1 MQYTINNLDPQ
12 VLFDNVPS
20 QLKMYRQFV
29 LWKHEERHGK
39 LTKIPYRAETL
50 NDTFLPASSTDPS
63 TWSDFVKTKGRYISH
78 NHSQQFSGIGFVF
91 SADDPFTG
99 IDIDNCLDQN
109 GTLAKWA
116 QPVIDL
122 FMPTY
127 CEISPS
133 GTGLKLWIEGKKSL
147 HLWGNKC
154 RKGEVEVYDKQR
166 FFTLTGKVF
175 GQENSGDAG
184 IFQPVDIQDRSADLD
199 TLHKM
204 WFATEIP
211 ETTSLNHSDD
221 AVPLT
226 PLTPLTPT
234 NAEDDHAILQRAFIA
249 DPKFHDLYANGNI
262 SQYDSSSEA
271 DASLCCKLAFW
282 FQNQTGKIDQYFRSS
297 ALMRDKWN
305 RDSYRNTTI
314 QFAVD
319 NTQPRDPLHQAKIL
333 IAPPTANAPKPQA
346 VQSQPHTANNK
357 KNNGAK
363 ADAETSDADADISTN
378 ALPKTEAHYRD
389 TLLKLGA
396 QNNLLWCDTLGQWLI
411 WNDKQWKFDD
421 TKQIFNLTDQLIPH
435 FLHLSATAADNDQ
448 RTLYWDLAKGC
459 SSHSKQKNIAE
470 MVKPKTP
477 VTVSQLDQH
486 HTLLNALN
494 GTINLTTG
502 DVSPHNPKHLIT
514 KLVNAN
520 LPHPDAEPQPST
532 TRWLSFLNEIMDGN
546 TQLIEF
552 LQRAIGYALFGLTTE
567 HYLFVLH
574 GHGRNGKSTF
584 IDVITEILGDY
595 AMPAA
600 PDLLMNRGNNES
612 HPTEIAEL
620 RGMRLIC
627 CSETEQNH
635 RLKESLVKRLTGGD
649 TLKGRYMHQNFFS
662 FKPSHTLFMATN
674 RTPEV
679 SGTDTGIWSRLR
691 LIPFNV
697 SFEGREDTSLKQKL
711 LAEAD
716 HILHWATQG
725 AVQWYNHGL
734 TFPTEV
740 INASSQWRHDADIL
754 GRFIED
760 QCAVAELFEEKSS
773 EIYKAYKAFCEEAGE
788 RYDSSKK
795 FALKMTEKGFQKK
808 KRNNGAFWLG
818 IKMVTAQGDEAGFR
832 DENGVISFKKSD

>member
-1 MQYTINNLDPQ
+1 MENSNQSKGVALTMQYTIDGLDPQ
-12 VLFDNVPS
+12 HHVLFDNIPS

-29 LWKHEERHGK
+29 LWKSEPRDDK
-39 LTKIPYRAETL
+39 LTKIPYNANL
-50 NDTFLPASSTDPS
+50 SGNASTTDPA
-63 TWSDFVKTKGRYISH
+63 TWSNFVTAKGRYISH
-78 NHSQQFSGIGFVF
+78 HRSQQFAGIGFVF
-91 SADDPFTG
+91 SDDDPFTG
-99 IDIDNCLDQN
+99 IDIDDCLDEN
-109 GTLAKWA
+109 KNPLKWV
-116 QPVIDL
+116 QPILDL
-122 FMPTY
+122 LMPTY
-127 CEISPS
+127 AEISPS
-133 GTGLKLWIEGKKSL
+133 GTGLKLWVEGKKSP
-147 HLWGNKC
+147 HWGSRC
-154 RKGEVEVYDKQR
+154 RKGNIEVYDKLR
-166 FFTLTGKVF
+166 FFTMTGDVLD
-175 GQENSGDAG
+175 SSTH
-184 IFQPVDIQDRSADLD
+184 IQDRSADLD
-199 TLHKM
+199 TLYKM
-204 WFATEIP
+204 WFDTPQEKEEAKDDLQQRQTQVF
-211 ETTSLNHSDD
+211 TT
-221 AVPLT
+221 T
-226 PLTPLTPT
+226 PDEKQ
-234 NAEDDHAILQRAFIA
+234 NDNDILQRAINK
-249 DPKFHDLYANGNI
+249 DPKFKDLYVDGNI
-262 SQYDSSSEA
+262 SLYDSSSEA
-271 DASLCCKLAFW
+271 DAALCCKLAFW
-282 FQNQTGKIDQYFRSS
+282 FQHKTEKIDQYFRSS

-314 QFAVD
+314 QFAID
-319 NTQPRDPLHQAKIL
+319 NTESRDPLHQAKIL
-333 IAPPTANAPKPQA
+333 IVPKTANAPKSHDTQPQD
-346 VQSQPHTANNK
+346 VMHTNNSNDNNGNND
-357 KNNGAK
+357 NNGAK
-363 ADAETSDADADISTN
+363 AEIDVSTN
-378 ALPKTEAHYRD
+378 TLPKTEAFYRD
-389 TLLKLGA
+389 TLLTLGA
-396 QNNLLWCDTLGQWLI
+396 DNNLLWCETLGKWLI
-411 WNDKQWKFDD
+411 WDSKQWKFDD

-435 FLHLSATAADNDQ
+435 FLHLSATATDNDQ

-477 VTVSQLDQH
+477 VTVNQLDQH

-502 DVSPHNPKHLIT
+502 DITPHNPKNLIT

-520 LPHPDAEPQPST
+520 LPHPDTQPQPST
-532 TRWLSFLNEIMDGN
+532 TRWLTFLHEIMDGN
-546 TQLIEF
+546 TELIEF
-552 LQRAIGYALFGLTTE
+552 LQRAIGYSLFGLTTE

-595 AMPAA
+595 AMPSA

-620 RGMRLIC
+620 RGMRLVC

-679 SGTDTGIWSRLR
+679 HGTDTGIWSRLR
-691 LIPFNV
+691 LIPFDV

-734 TFPTEV
+734 TFPDEV

-788 RYDSSKK
+788 RYDSANK

-808 KRNNGAFWLG
+808 KRKNGAFWLG